1 MGRQTGRPSFRAVR
15 RRKYIARR
23 IMVLILLAGVIVG
36 LVFLT
41 KALFAGKVTPNGGA
55 TPTPELSENPAEPTP
70 TPKPTPTP
78 ELDAALTVTEQSAD
92 ALSRMGFHSEIF
104 VRRDQTTAYTREEN
118 IYFGRG
124 DKYSD
129 LKGVIT
135 YGGNNFRSSFAY
147 GGVNALS
154 GQLTTAWEKSIGQ
167 LDCGTDGVW
176 TGTGWT
182 GMPIIIQWD
191 SETRALLGIAEE
203 FKAKDGF
210 TEVIY
215 PAMDGKIYFFE
226 LNTGKATRS
235 PIDMGVVNKGTAAL
249 DPRGYPLLYLGQGVQ
264 STSAEGTYGAWFRVV
279 SLIDNS
285 VISTFGGRDPASNRQ
300 WQAYDSS
307 PIFASDADTLII
319 GGENGLLY
327 TVKLNAGFDK
337 EAGTVSVDPGRLVKY
352 RYHFSGYSDS
362 DGARWYGIES
372 SVAAWHQY
380 AFFTDNG
387 GMLQCVDLN
396 SMTLKYAVDTDGDG
410 DAGVVIEE
418 SADNNTIFLYAAN
431 KADGRNAAEGRDKA
445 YIRKIDGRTG
455 TVAWTKTFDASAENA
470 GGAYAPVHIGKN
482 ELNGTVIAS
491 LSAVALNDGTD
502 GGLIIA
508 LDKST
513 GEEKWR
519 VEQADGIWSAPVVIY
534 DENGKGYIL
543 QCDRGGKLT
552 LYSGIDGQAM
562 CSIDLGSRIE
572 STPAVF
578 NNTLVVGTRGV
589 DGSGQGPK
597 IVGIRIG

>member
-92 ALSRMGFHSEIF
+92 ALSQIGFHSEIF

-167 LDCGTDGVW
+167 LDCGADGVW

-235 PIDMGVVNKGTAAL
+235 PIDTGIVNKGTAAL

-264 STSAEGTYGAWFRVV
+264 STSAEGTYGAWFRVI

-327 TVKLNAGFDK
+327 TVKLNAQFDK

-352 RYHFSGYSDS
+352 RYHFSGY
-362 DGARWYGIES
+362 
-372 SVAAWHQY
+372 
-380 AFFTDNG
+380 
-387 GMLQCVDLN
+387 
-396 SMTLKYAVDTDGDG
+396 
-410 DAGVVIEE
+410 
-418 SADNNTIFLYAAN
+418 
-431 KADGRNAAEGRDKA
+431 
-445 YIRKIDGRTG
+445 
-455 TVAWTKTFDASAENA
+455 
-470 GGAYAPVHIGKN
+470 
-482 ELNGTVIAS
+482 
-491 LSAVALNDGTD
+491 
-502 GGLIIA
+502 
-508 LDKST
+508 
-513 GEEKWR
+513 
-519 VEQADGIWSAPVVIY
+519 
-534 DENGKGYIL
+534 
-543 QCDRGGKLT
+543 
-552 LYSGIDGQAM
+552 
-562 CSIDLGSRIE
+562 
-572 STPAVF
+572 
-578 NNTLVVGTRGV
+578 
-589 DGSGQGPK
+589 
-597 IVGIRIG
+597 